1 MKIVDFDPYEE
12 LQSLIKFSLAA
23 DKHIKNMLN
32 NEKVLV
38 NELNFM
44 KTKLQHM
51 EERVTAMEEKLYEI
65 AREK

>member
-12 LQSLIKFSLAA
+12 LQALIKFSLAA

-32 NEKVLV
+32 NEKVMV

-44 KTKLQHM
+44 KTKLHHM
-51 EERVTAMEEKLYEI
+51 EERVTAIEEKLYEI